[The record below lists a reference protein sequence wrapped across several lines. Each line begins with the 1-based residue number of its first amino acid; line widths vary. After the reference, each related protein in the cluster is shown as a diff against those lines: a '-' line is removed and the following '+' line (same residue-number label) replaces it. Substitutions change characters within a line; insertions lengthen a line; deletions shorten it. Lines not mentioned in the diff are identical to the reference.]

1 MNSVFVH
8 VQVRNGTRERSQ
20 NARFNFRESGARN
33 PNGRQNGYGK
43 PFGRQNGYWKK
54 SRHTSAV
61 DEEDLRKEEE
71 EEELGGSGTVINST
85 NSTEETDEELGRL
98 KNFRISKH
106 TRHLLK
112 GMYVG

>member
-61 DEEDLRKEEE
+61 DEEDLMKEE

-85 NSTEETDEELGRL
+85 NSTEESDEELGRL

-112 GMYVG
+112 GM

>member
-61 DEEDLRKEEE
+61 DEEDLMKEE

-112 GMYVG
+112 GM